1 MRRTAALWEVRRV
14 GILKTKLYRP
24 TLPSAAVNRSEL
36 LRSLAPAAEAGFTL
50 ISAPAGFG
58 KSTLVSA
65 WLAQCPLP
73 STWLSL
79 DHGDADLVVFVEYF
93 IAAVQA
99 VCPGACAETIALCKS
114 TLGAVPAE
122 LVSSLINELDALG
135 GEFIIVLD
143 DYHVIDNQAVHRLVA
158 TLVLHPPRALH
169 LVLCTRLDPPLPLA
183 RLRAQGKMV
192 EVRAPDLRFSRDEA
206 AAFFEHL
213 LGYALDEATLA
224 TLDRYIEGWPV
235 GLRLAALSL
244 RRPGDAQELA
254 AGLAHWQGHALDYLF
269 HEVLSH
275 IDPAVEQALVQLSV
289 IDRFCAEL
297 YASLCV
303 EGAAPISGAAN
314 GRQFIAWLQE
324 ANLFL
329 VPLDPGGRWFRFHAT
344 FLDMLRRRSRK
355 RHGDAERAELH
366 RRAGAWFAAAGFY
379 DEALDHAVAAGDF
392 AAAAA
397 LVERARHNAINAENW
412 TQISRWLS
420 LLPDDAVRRSPG
432 LLLCRA
438 WLLQFEFRLGQLG
451 PVLAEITALLQEAA
465 PDITAPGIAPPERL
479 LLEAEL
485 AVLRSEICCWS
496 AQGEEAVAYALEALK
511 KAPREQTFLRG
522 SAYLYCCFGMQM
534 SGRGTEGI
542 ARMHAALESEGSVS
556 STFTTR
562 IMIAIGG
569 SHWMLADTLS
579 ALRIGQQGL
588 EVAQA
593 RHLIASQGWLC
604 MLLSFVY
611 YQRNDLAAA
620 AACCRTLVEHP
631 AGGPPMALGHT
642 YLAMALIGQASADGD
657 AQPWVDKAYA
667 LAIQTGIAPLLRQV
681 ESVQA
686 RVNLAN
692 GAAAAAQMWAHT
704 GLGKQLPVM
713 PVFLDVPQLT
723 QAHILLDQGTEESLH
738 LAAGVLRE
746 ARSFVAQTHNR
757 LHEIELLALE
767 ALLSAARGQVGK
779 AHDRLADA
787 LRLAEPGGIVRTFVD
802 LGHPLAVLLHSL
814 GQQRGAPAY
823 ARLVQQAFSDNA
835 TAMTSSASPAGV
847 PAVRGP
853 GDQLIEPLTFRE
865 LEVLA
870 LLSERLS
877 NKEIAQILVLSPHTV
892 KAHVH
897 HIFAKLQVTQR
908 REAIARAKSL
918 GLLSL

>member
-1 MRRTAALWEVRRV
+1 MGV
-14 GILKTKLYRP
+14 LKTKLYRP

-36 LRSLAPAAEAGFTL
+36 LRRLARAEESSFTL
-50 ISAPAGFG
+50 IAAPAGFG

-65 WLAQCPLP
+65 WLAQSSLP

-79 DHGDADLVVFVEYF
+79 DHGDADLAVFVEYF

-99 VCPGACAETIALCKS
+99 VYPGACAETLALCQS
-114 TLGAVPAE
+114 ALGAAPAE
-122 LVSSLINELDALG
+122 LVSSLINELDALE
-135 GEFIIVLD
+135 GELVIVLD
-143 DYHVIDNQAVHRLVA
+143 DYHAIDNQAVHRLV
-158 TLVLHPPRALH
+158 TTIVLHPPRALH
-169 LVLCTRLDPPLPLA
+169 LVICSRLDPPLPLA
-183 RLRAQGKMV
+183 KLRAQGKMV
-192 EVRAPDLRFSRDEA
+192 ELRAPDLRFSREEA

-213 LGYALDEATLA
+213 LGFPLDQATLV

-244 RRPGDAQELA
+244 RRPGDAQALA

-275 IDPAVEQALVQLSV
+275 IEPAVEEALVQLSV
-289 IDRFCAEL
+289 VDRFCAEL
-297 YASLCV
+297 YASLCAAGDDP
-303 EGAAPISGAAN
+303 GARTAQ
-314 GRQFIAWLQE
+314 GRQFIARLQE

-329 VPLDPGGRWFRFHAT
+329 VPLDSGGRWFRFHAT
-344 FLDMLRRRSRK
+344 FLDMLRRRSRQ
-355 RHGDAERAELH
+355 RHSDAERAELH

-379 DEALDHAVAAGDF
+379 DEALDHVVSAGDF
-392 AAAAA
+392 TAAAA
-397 LVERARHNAINAENW
+397 LVEQARYAAINAENW
-412 TQISRWLS
+412 TQLSRWLS
-420 LLPDDAVRRSPG
+420 LLPDDAVHRSAG

-451 PVLAEITALLQEAA
+451 PVLAQITAQLEES
-465 PDITAPGIAPPERL
+465 APGMSGAERS
-479 LLEAEL
+479 LLESEL
-485 AVLRSEICCWS
+485 AVLKSEICCWS
-496 AQGEEAVAYALEALK
+496 AQGAEAVAYALEALE

-522 SAYLYCCFGMQM
+522 SAYVYYCFGMQM
-534 SGRGTEGI
+534 IGRGAEGI
-542 ARMHAALESEGSVS
+542 AKLHAALESEGNIS

-562 IMIAIGG
+562 VMIAIGG

-579 ALRIGQQGL
+579 AQRIAQQGL

-593 RHLIASQGWLC
+593 RHLIASQGWLSV
-604 MLLSFVY
+604 LLSFAH

-620 AACCRTLVEHP
+620 AGCCRALVEHP
-631 AGGPPMALGHT
+631 AGVPPMALGNT
-642 YLAMALIGQASADGD
+642 YLVMALIRQAAAEGD

-667 LAIQTGIAPLLRQV
+667 LALQTGIAPLLRQV

-686 RVNLAN
+686 RLNLAN
-692 GAAAAAQMWAHT
+692 GAAAAAQLWAST
-704 GLGKQLPVM
+704 GPGKQLPIM

-723 QAHILLDQGTEESLH
+723 QAHILLEQATEESLH
-738 LAAGVLRE
+738 LAAGVLLE
-746 ARSFVAQTHNR
+746 ARLFVVQTHNR

-767 ALLSAARGQVGK
+767 ALLYAARGQTGK

-787 LRLAEPGGIVRTFVD
+787 LKLAEPGGIVRTFAD
-802 LGHPLAVLLHSL
+802 LGQSLALLLHSL

-823 ARLVQQAFSDNA
+823 ARQVLQSFGADAAAVTQV
-835 TAMTSSASPAGV
+835 ASPAGV
-847 PAVRGP
+847 TAAGGP
-853 GDQLIEPLTFRE
+853 DDALIEPLTFRE

>member
-1 MRRTAALWEVRRV
+1 MGV
-14 GILKTKLYRP
+14 LKTKLYRP
-24 TLPSAAVNRSEL
+24 TLPSAAVSRSEL
-36 LRSLAPAAEAGFTL
+36 LRSLARAEEVGFTL

-79 DHGDADLVVFVEYF
+79 DHGDADLAVFVEYL

-99 VCPGACAETIALCKS
+99 VYPGACAETLALCKS
-114 TLGAVPAE
+114 ALGAAPDE
-122 LVSSLINELDALG
+122 LASSLINELDALG
-135 GEFIIVLD
+135 GELVIVLD
-143 DYHVIDNQAVHRLVA
+143 DYHAIDNQAVHRLVT
-158 TLVLHPPRALH
+158 TLVLHPPRTLH
-169 LVLCTRLDPPLPLA
+169 LVLCSRLDPPLPLA
-183 RLRAQGKMV
+183 KLRAQGKMV
-192 EVRAPDLRFSRDEA
+192 ELRAPDLRFSRAEA

-213 LGYALDEATLA
+213 LGYPLDQATLE

-254 AGLAHWQGHALDYLF
+254 TGLAHWQGHALDYLF
-269 HEVLSH
+269 QEVLSH
-275 IDPAVEQALVQLSV
+275 IDPALEYALVQLSV
-289 IDRFCAEL
+289 VDRFCAEL
-297 YASLCV
+297 YTSLCAAGSEPASSV
-303 EGAAPISGAAN
+303 PEGE
-314 GRQFIAWLQE
+314 QFIAWLQE
-324 ANLFL
+324 ASLFL
-329 VPLDPGGRWFRFHAT
+329 VPLDAAGRRFRFHAT
-344 FLDMLRRRSRK
+344 FLDMLRRRSRQ
-355 RHGDAERAELH
+355 RHSDAERAELH
-366 RRAGAWFAAAGFY
+366 RRAGTWFAAAGLY

-392 AAAAA
+392 AAAAV
-397 LVERARHNAINAENW
+397 LVEQARYTAINAENW
-412 TQISRWLS
+412 TQLSRWLS
-420 LLPDDAVRRSPG
+420 LLPDDAVRRAPG

-451 PVLAEITALLQEAA
+451 PVLAEITAQMQE
-465 PDITAPGIAPPERL
+465 TAPGSIAAERT

-496 AQGEEAVAYALEALK
+496 AQGEAAVAYALEALD
-511 KAPREQTFLRG
+511 KAPSTQTFLRG

-534 SGRGTEGI
+534 IGRGAEGI
-542 ARMHAALESEGSVS
+542 ARLHAALESEGSVS

-569 SHWMLADTLS
+569 SCWMLADTAA
-579 ALRIGQQGL
+579 ALRIAQQGL
-588 EVAQA
+588 AAAQT
-593 RHLIASQGWLC
+593 RHLIASQGWLS
-604 MLLSFVY
+604 MLLSFVH

-620 AACCRTLVEHP
+620 AGCCRPLVEHP
-631 AGGPPMALGHT
+631 AGAPPMALGHT
-642 YLAMALIGQASADGD
+642 YLAMALIVQASAGGD
-657 AQPWVDKAYA
+657 AQAWVDKAYA

-686 RVNLAN
+686 RLNWVN
-692 GAAAAAQMWAHT
+692 GAAAAAQMWAQAAPDKHV
-704 GLGKQLPVM
+704 PVM

-723 QAHILLDQGTEESLH
+723 QACILLDQGTEESLH

-746 ARSFVAQTHNR
+746 ARLFVEQTHNR

-767 ALLSAARGQVGK
+767 ALLYAARGQAGK
-779 AHDRLADA
+779 GHAQLTHA
-787 LRLAEPGGIVRTFVD
+787 LKLAEPGGIVRTFVD
-802 LGHPLAVLLHSL
+802 LGPSLAGLLHSL
-814 GQQRGAPAY
+814 EQGHGAPANT
-823 ARLVQQAFSDNA
+823 RQVLQAFPA
-835 TAMTSSASPAGV
+835 AAPAVPPAVLAFAGGTAAGV
-847 PAVRGP
+847 PAAANRG
-853 GDQLIEPLTFRE
+853 DELIESLTFRE

-908 REAIARAKSL
+908 REAIARARSL
-918 GLLSL
+918 GLLSV